1 VTVVESL
8 QATLELLLRLLPR
21 LSDGVWVTLE
31 VALLSFGW
39 AVLGALIL
47 LPLRLS
53 SRPGVSL
60 AVRAYVEAVR
70 NTPLLLQI
78 YVLYF
83 GLPLLSLPLSAMAT
97 GVLAIGLQHGAY
109 LVEIF
114 RGAVG
119 SISREQR
126 DAAKALGLRPFAAF
140 WLVIFPQALIR
151 VLAPLTNQSIV
162 LVKDTTLVSAISVMD
177 LTLIGKLIV
186 ERSAASDAFIVIA
199 IFYLGLTSVLGLVHR
214 LIERRYARRV

>member
-1 VTVVESL
+1 VESL
-8 QATLELLLRLLPR
+8 QASLALLLRLLPR
-21 LSDGVWVTLE
+21 LTDGVLVTLE
-31 VALLSFGW
+31 VAVLAFGW
-39 AVLGALIL
+39 AVLWALIL

-53 SRPGVSL
+53 SVPGVAL
-60 AVRAYVEAVR
+60 AVRVYVEALR

-78 YVLYF
+78 YLLYF

-114 RGAVG
+114 RGAVRAIG
-119 SISREQR
+119 RDQR
-126 DAAKALGLRPFAAF
+126 DAATALGFGPFGAF
-140 WLVIFPQALIR
+140 CLIIFPQALIR
-151 VLAPLTNQSIV
+151 VLAPLTNQAIV

-186 ERSAASDAFIVIA
+186 ERSAASDAFVIIA
-199 IFYLGLTSVLGLVHR
+199 VFYLGLTSVLGFAHR
-214 LIERRYARRV
+214 VVERRYARRV